1 METLL
6 SERPARLLTIGARV
20 TPAERRALE
29 LEAQRRGFR
38 SVSDFTRAALSA
50 FLAPVA
56 QSAEGG
62 TPCQPARS

>member
-50 FLAPVA
+50 FRLRAI
-56 QSAEGG
+56 EHE
-62 TPCQPARS
+62 TPPRQKERG

>member
-38 SVSDFTRAALSA
+38 NISDFTRAALGA
-50 FLAPVA
+50 FLTADSTPTQGEVL
-56 QSAEGG
+56 
-62 TPCQPARS
+62 PCQTRN